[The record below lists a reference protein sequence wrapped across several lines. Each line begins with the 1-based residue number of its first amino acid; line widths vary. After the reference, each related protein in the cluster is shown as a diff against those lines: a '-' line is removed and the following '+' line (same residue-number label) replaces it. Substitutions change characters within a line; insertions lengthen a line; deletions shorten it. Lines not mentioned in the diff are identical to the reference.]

1 MNKAEILDKVKG
13 APDYV
18 KSHWDTPNEGE
29 YVSLKEFVAYTAT
42 QAGSYIFLTASGML
56 SFSASYFCGSIMG
69 LSNMQ
74 FQLVNLISTIVGYVL
89 MFMNP
94 ISVLIYENHGELSP
108 NMRRF
113 AHICYSGETILGI
126 LCYFI
131 PIDAIGFMSGT
142 PQIIANILFFSGIT
156 NYITWGIRK
165 KFCAKHGRLK
175 PFILICGLPAAIVM
189 TIIPFLP
196 IQNLPGVYKLI
207 ILHGA
212 FTLMNYFYNSYVG
225 VNGLVTFMTPNSQER
240 QRLHSWVP
248 IITGLFPSIISLF
261 FPMLIQSTGGYL
273 NINTYKIFVPIFG
286 FIGVFVSFAA
296 IHCKE
301 RVIEATG
308 DKRKKVTFFN
318 GAKNVLKNK
327 YLWITNIST
336 ILGQWSALI
345 GNLLQLWFIYSLR
358 MEALYGV
365 AANVVVVGMTFGN
378 ILCPILTKKFQK
390 RNILI
395 AFRGISLLTII
406 LMLFA
411 VRIENVYVFIVAMF
425 LRNTF
430 QPVVD
435 GVNVGLFADIQN
447 YHQWKY
453 GERSDSMAGVF
464 GWFLNPINVALGFI
478 IPGLLAKTGFTS
490 DWDVLFD
497 QAILNNVF
505 NIYTWASIISL
516 ILMTIPFIF
525 YDLTREKHDMCVAEL
540 QERLRA
546 IEEED
551 TVESEVV

>member
-1 MNKAEILDKVKG
+1 MTKTEIISTVKG
-13 APDYV
+13 LPSYV
-18 KSHWDTPNEGE
+18 KEHWNTPNEGE
-29 YVSLKEFVAYTAT
+29 YVSLKETVAYTAT

-69 LSNMQ
+69 ISNIQ
-74 FQLVNLISTIVGYVL
+74 FQLVNLISTIIGYVF

-94 ISVLIYENHGELSP
+94 ISILIYENHGELSP
-108 NMRRF
+108 KMKRF
-113 AHICYSGETILGI
+113 AHICYSGETVLG
-126 LCYFI
+126 LLLYFL
-131 PIDAIGFMSGT
+131 PMDTFDFMLGT
-142 PQIIANILFFSGIT
+142 PQIVANILVVSGIT

-165 KFCAKHGRLK
+165 KLCAKYGRLK
-175 PFILICGLPAAIVM
+175 PFILICGIPAAIIM
-189 TIIPFLP
+189 SIIPFLP
-196 IQNLPGVYKLI
+196 IQQLPSVYKLI
-207 ILHGA
+207 ILHGS
-212 FTLMNYFYNSYVG
+212 FILMNYFYNSYIG

-240 QRLHSWVP
+240 QRLHSIVP
-248 IITGLFPSIISLF
+248 IITGFFPSVINMF

-273 NINTYKIFVPIFG
+273 NLRTYKIFVPIFG
-286 FIGVFVSFAA
+286 FIGVLISLAA
-296 IHCKE
+296 FFCHE
-301 RVIEATG
+301 RVIEASG
-308 DKRKKVTFFN
+308 EKRKKVTFFK

-336 ILGQWSALI
+336 ILGQWSAMV
-345 GNLLQLWFIYSLR
+345 GGLLQFWFVYSLR
-358 MEALYGV
+358 LEALYGV
-365 AANVVVVGMTFGN
+365 AANVVVIGMTFGN

-395 AFRGISLLTII
+395 AFRGISLLTVF

-411 VRIENVYVFIVAMF
+411 VRIENVYVFIAAMF

-435 GVNVGLFADIQN
+435 GVNVGLFADIQD

-464 GWFLNPINVALGFI
+464 SWFLNPINVILGFI
-478 IPGLLAKTGFTS
+478 IPSILAKYGFTS

-497 QAILNNVF
+497 QTILNNVF
-505 NIYTWASIISL
+505 NLYTWATIISTV
-516 ILMTIPFIF
+516 LMVIPFFF

-546 IEEED
+546 IENEE
-551 TVESEVV
+551 TESEVV